1 MRSTNQA
8 VDAEYEAYLAVL
20 TEQEAEAD
28 AYVECKLDAQD
39 EAITRELSDWHY
51 DPWAPDADDWKYFID
66 HAAWVRS
73 HTVTDRIVER
83 LTCELDSV
91 EESFHNQV
99 TCVGFVLGHD
109 ESACISWLD
118 RSAAPYL
125 RYLSARAGA
134 VVDLIDT
141 KYLEYIGANRLDA
154 VRERALKLSRDA
166 AAEADCVDAECSF
179 ESLF

>member
-8 VDAEYEAYLAVL
+8 ADAEYEAYLAVL
-20 TEQEAEAD
+20 AEQEAEAD
-28 AYVECKLDAQD
+28 AYVERELDAQD
-39 EAITRELSDWHY
+39 EAVTRELSDWHY

-73 HTVTDRIVER
+73 HTVSDRIVER

-91 EESFHNQV
+91 EKSFYNQV
-99 TCVGFVLGHD
+99 ECVGFVLGHD

-166 AAEADCVDAECSF
+166 AAEAECVDDECNF
-179 ESLF
+179 RPLF